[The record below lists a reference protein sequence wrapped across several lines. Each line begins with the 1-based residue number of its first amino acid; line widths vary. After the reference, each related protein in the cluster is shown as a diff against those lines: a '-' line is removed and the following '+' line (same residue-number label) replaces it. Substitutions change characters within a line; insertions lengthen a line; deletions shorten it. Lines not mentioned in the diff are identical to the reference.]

1 MSALNNYKEV
11 KQRLDEVRAITGD
24 LEFNSAITLL
34 MQIGWSNKR
43 DIISL
48 CNKYNTEPEEN
59 VKKKIANAAL
69 MISNIA
75 EPIEILTYVKLECP
89 LWMTEGIEPKRLKKI
104 AENAINA
111 GYRYCKDPRVD
122 KFEDWKKLLEQQYGI
137 THEELQQILYL
148 DEKGE
153 IKND

>member
-1 MSALNNYKEV
+1 MPKLNNYKKI
-11 KQRLDEVRAITGD
+11 KQRLDEVRMITGD
-24 LEFNSAITLL
+24 LEFNSAVTFL

-48 CNKYNTEPEEN
+48 CNRYNTEPEEN

-89 LWMTEGIEPKRLKKI
+89 LWIEGIEPKRLKKI
-104 AENAINA
+104 AEDTINA
-111 GYRYCKDPRVD
+111 GYRYCNDPRVD

>member
-1 MSALNNYKEV
+1 
-11 KQRLDEVRAITGD
+11 
-24 LEFNSAITLL
+24 
-34 MQIGWSNKR
+34 
-43 DIISL
+43 
-48 CNKYNTEPEEN
+48 
-59 VKKKIANAAL
+59 

-89 LWMTEGIEPKRLKKI
+89 LWIGGIEPKRLKRI
-104 AENAINA
+104 AEGVIDA

-148 DEKGE
+148 NERGE